1 MAAAGLIR
9 PLWTYSK
16 VEVRRFSDGLLWRRI
31 GIVVVLA
38 LWLGL
43 ELSRGSEWFWSA
55 LAGGMLIYAVYT
67 FFLTW
72 PKDAPGDD
80 AGPSA

>member
-1 MAAAGLIR
+1 MALF
-9 PLWTYSK
+9 PNEQKHPFYK
-16 VEVRRFSDGLLWRRI
+16 PLWRRI
-31 GIVVVLA
+31 GIVVVIA